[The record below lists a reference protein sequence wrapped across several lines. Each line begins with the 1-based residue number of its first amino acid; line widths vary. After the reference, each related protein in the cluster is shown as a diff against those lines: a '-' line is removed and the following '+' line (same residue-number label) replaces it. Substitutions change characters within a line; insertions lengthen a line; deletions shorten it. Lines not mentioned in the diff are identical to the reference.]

1 MIEPQIV
8 SIISSLV
15 AGRVYPDTAPSKAE
29 LPYVLYL
36 QVGGK
41 AVNVLEAKPMNKK
54 NARFQIMVWAKTRSE
69 STTLIRSIEDRLV
82 TELRAY
88 VEGASVSEYD
98 FDSGL
103 YGSRQDFS
111 FWF

>member
-1 MIEPQIV
+1 MIESQIHSV
-8 SIISSLV
+8 LSSLV
-15 AGRVYPDTAPSKAE
+15 PGRVYPDTAPAKAE
-29 LPYVLYL
+29 LPYVLYQ

-41 AVNVLEAKPMNKK
+41 AVNVLEAKPMDKK
-54 NARFQIMVWAKTRSE
+54 NARFQVMAWAKTRADS
-69 STTLIRSIEDRLV
+69 SSLIRSIQDKLV
-82 TELRAY
+82 IDMRAY

>member
-1 MIEPQIV
+1 MIESQIHSV
-8 SIISSLV
+8 LSSLV
-15 AGRVYPDTAPSKAE
+15 PGRVYPDTAPAKAE
-29 LPYVLYL
+29 LPYVLYQ

-41 AVNVLEAKPMNKK
+41 AVNVLEAKPMSKK
-54 NARFQIMVWAKTRSE
+54 NARIQIMVWSEKRVE
-69 STTLIRSIEDRLV
+69 STSLISAIQDKLV

>member
-15 AGRVYPDTAPSKAE
+15 AGRVYPDTAPPRVAF
-29 LPYVLYL
+29 PYIVYQ

-41 AVNVLEAKPMNKK
+41 TVNVLEAKPINKK
-54 NARFQIMVWAKTRSE
+54 NARIQIMVWAKTRSE

-88 VEGASVSEYD
+88 VEGASVSDFD

>member
-1 MIEPQIV
+1 MIEPQII
-8 SIISSLV
+8 SLISSLV
-15 AGRVYPDTAPSKAE
+15 AGRVYPDTAPAGAAF
-29 LPYVLYL
+29 PYIVYQ

-41 AVNVLEAKPMNKK
+41 AVNVLEAKPMSKK
-54 NARFQIMVWAKTRSE
+54 NARIQIMVWAKTRPE
-69 STTLIRSIEDRLV
+69 STTLIRFIEDKLV
-82 TELRAY
+82 AELRAY
-88 VEGASVSEYD
+88 VDGASVSDFD